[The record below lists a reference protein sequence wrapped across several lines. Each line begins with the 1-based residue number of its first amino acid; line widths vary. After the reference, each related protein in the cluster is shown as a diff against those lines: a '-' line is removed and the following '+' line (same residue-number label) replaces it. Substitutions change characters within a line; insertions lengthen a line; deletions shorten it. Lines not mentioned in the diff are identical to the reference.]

1 MNGSVSISRI
11 RLEQPDEMQPSI
23 PFAGF
28 ITDEANAALSVKA
41 GRTAPRHPRQSAV
54 SARDS
59 ANPSRVGRELTF
71 IGRLT
76 EDYKQVD
83 GEPLGERNTKVLQ
96 SDYVK
101 FIRWAQWRIDKN
113 GEGVI
118 GYIVNNSFLDGPTFR
133 GMRQSLFDS
142 FNTIYLLNLH
152 GSNRV
157 TEVVPEAENDEN
169 VFDILQGVSIL
180 LCVKERDNSASA
192 KVYYAGMW
200 GFREEKYRVLS
211 DTDVQSTEWAELQPT
226 SPYYLFVP
234 QTTELRAEYDQ
245 GWEITDI
252 FQMDSVGIVTGRD
265 KFTLHWTVEKLCET
279 VTDFISLSEDE
290 APREISITEG

>member
-1 MNGSVSISRI
+1 
-11 RLEQPDEMQPSI
+11 MQESL

-28 ITDEANAALSVKA
+28 ITDEANAALSVKRDEPLLVIL
-41 GRTAPRHPRQSAV
+41 GNPPYPQ
-54 SARDS
+54 DS

-169 VFDILQGVSIL
+169 VFDIIQGVTIL
-180 LCVKERDNSASA
+180 LCVKEHATIRHQRRYIMQVCGDSERKNI
-192 KVYYAGMW
+192 
-200 GFREEKYRVLS
+200 GFFRIRMSNPRSGLNYNRHHL
-211 DTDVQSTEWAELQPT
+211 TTFLCHRQPN
-226 SPYYLFVP
+226 
-234 QTTELRAEYDQ
+234 
-245 GWEITDI
+245 
-252 FQMDSVGIVTGRD
+252 
-265 KFTLHWTVEKLCET
+265 
-279 VTDFISLSEDE
+279 
-290 APREISITEG
+290 